1 MQLFKCSTCLHIPT
15 SLWANMTQ
23 LDTGFIKD
31 TLICINFLT
40 EKKKLTTLQYVE
52 FRKNGFIKDNE
63 TAKSLKS
70 RITL

>member
-1 MQLFKCSTCLHIPT
+1 MQYVFTYSNG
-15 SLWANMTQ
+15 SLSKHDPARYS
-23 LDTGFIKD
+23 FIKD

-40 EKKKLTTLQYVE
+40 EKKKKKLTTLQYVK

-63 TAKSLKS
+63 TVKSLKS